1 MAEAEGARATLECR
15 WVGCEGTERQ
25 LIAFKS
31 SDNVYAFV
39 YALLIQVLELRTPK
53 CDNSRTDGAPSGGRT
68 HTGRILSPPR
78 ETPGFQNLED
88 LSVAQA
94 QVLGILRNV
103 YAFMYAFL
111 ISGPISRLHRL
122 SDGQGILKWH
132 VRQMGKDTP
141 TRLATHIAL

>member
-1 MAEAEGARATLECR
+1 
-15 WVGCEGTERQ
+15 
-25 LIAFKS
+25 
-31 SDNVYAFV
+31 VYAFV

-94 QVLGILRNV
+94 QVLGILRD
-103 YAFMYAFL
+103 MYAFCSPAGATGVSS
-111 ISGPISRLHRL
+111 SGVSYTCKTSPTDTRNR
-122 SDGQGILKWH
+122 W
-132 VRQMGKDTP
+132 RQ
-141 TRLATHIAL
+141 